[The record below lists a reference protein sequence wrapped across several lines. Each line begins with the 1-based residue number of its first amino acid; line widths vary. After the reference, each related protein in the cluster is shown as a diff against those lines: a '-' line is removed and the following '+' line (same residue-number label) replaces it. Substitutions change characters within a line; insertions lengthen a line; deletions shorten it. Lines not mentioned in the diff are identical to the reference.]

1 MGSTVSAASATVPW
15 KVNPAAAACPR
26 RRVRRRFRR
35 CRACPS
41 NEGCRAPHPARS
53 RAKQAE
59 LRSINLTHDIDQ
71 AVAFRR
77 LDTAFDKIAGKR
89 VAVGNATARVRL
101 DTAHHDRLEMQILN
115 ALALVHLEGDLCR
128 LGTGVDQT
136 RGAGKRRGIGVL
148 ILKAP
153 GVGHQARQ
161 ETRRD
166 VRRAGPPRSIE
177 ELVHKD
183 CGRGSRRHAH
193 RDVAELFA
201 RGMMVD
207 HHATASP
214 LSHRSGILKTLESGN
229 VDRDEQVVRLRM
241 PNSGL
246 QLPGK
251 GQKAVYAR
259 DGAIVGK
266 QKVDAL
272 VGKLRPDRSAE
283 PENRAEGVTIGIR
296 VPRDRDGAGARR
308 NL

>member
-1 MGSTVSAASATVPW
+1 
-15 KVNPAAAACPR
+15 
-26 RRVRRRFRR
+26 
-35 CRACPS
+35 
-41 NEGCRAPHPARS
+41 
-53 RAKQAE
+53 
-59 LRSINLTHDIDQ
+59 
-71 AVAFRR
+71 
-77 LDTAFDKIAGKR
+77 
-89 VAVGNATARVRL
+89 
-101 DTAHHDRLEMQILN
+101 MQILN

-296 VPRDRDGAGARR
+296 VPRDRDGAGASTKSMTPAHISGVVLRPEQGDVLLLITHIFLNIGILDGIAEFVLLDGEGR
-308 NL
+308 GDVLEGTANRLRLVGGAVDLELELGSHTPVERTCKKAANSALAA